1 MLAHTYPSLGR
12 YAKLASQPHAS
23 GDASVP
29 ATEVRSASDSER
41 LLGRCWWILLHALA
55 ESYPE
60 SATYQERSNW
70 FRFVE
75 LMAALH
81 PVLRWRAAA
90 SKLIRNSPPNV
101 SNKTA
106 FTEWAVEVHNAVSVS
121 LGRPTVDVHS
131 WSKNLVV
138 PKPTK
143 AEIGRA
149 VWQLLYGLA
158 VSYPVVPDQQTQ
170 RMITEFM
177 NLIGSVY
184 PCVDCRTSFAVIL
197 ARHPPC
203 STSQQGL
210 SAWIA
215 KVHQCVNAQL
225 GKPVQPPPV
234 HTANGMHPGSGIGG
248 MASASPHLPRVR
260 RAGTTKELAD
270 ERSEAAADLAALT
283 APRDEPSMSRTWT
296 EGFGP
301 GTTFADGRPPTSLR
315 KSDVDWQ
322 GLSID
327 SGALRTSAY
336 ARVPAVAAARPFTQQ
351 ANSTDS
357 SVYASRAR
365 EAFQLYERKAQT
377 GIVPHRSSSAIPPPT
392 RDGVT
397 WRVPNRGAGYVN
409 PSRNCRVCRG

>member
-1 MLAHTYPSLGR
+1 
-12 YAKLASQPHAS
+12 
-23 GDASVP
+23 
-29 ATEVRSASDSER
+29 
-41 LLGRCWWILLHALA
+41 
-55 ESYPE
+55 
-60 SATYQERSNW
+60 
-70 FRFVE
+70 
-75 LMAALH
+75 
-81 PVLRWRAAA
+81 
-90 SKLIRNSPPNV
+90 
-101 SNKTA
+101 
-106 FTEWAVEVHNAVSVS
+106 
-121 LGRPTVDVHS
+121 
-131 WSKNLVV
+131 
-138 PKPTK
+138 
-143 AEIGRA
+143 
-149 VWQLLYGLA
+149 
-158 VSYPVVPDQQTQ
+158 
-170 RMITEFM
+170 
-177 NLIGSVY
+177 
-184 PCVDCRTSFAVIL
+184 
-197 ARHPPC
+197 
-203 STSQQGL
+203 
-210 SAWIA
+210 
-215 KVHQCVNAQL
+215 
-225 GKPVQPPPV
+225 
-234 HTANGMHPGSGIGG
+234 
-248 MASASPHLPRVR
+248 LPRVR

-365 EAFQLYERKAQT
+365 EAFRLYERKAQT

-397 WRVPNRGAGYVN
+397 WRVPNRGVGYMN